1 MTDTQWF
8 REAGFGLF
16 IHWGLYALQG
26 LGEWAMYTS
35 AIPAEEY
42 RALADRF
49 SPGHFDADKWA
60 QLACGAGMR
69 YMVMT
74 TKHHDGFCLFD
85 TRTTDFCSTKTA
97 AGRDF
102 VREYVDACRRHGLKV
117 GLYFSVK
124 DWQYPGYF
132 RGPEKDPEGWAEFM
146 RVYEAQLRELLTN
159 YGKIDVLWFDGGDAP
174 HFGLVDYPREAWQAD
189 RLERLVR
196 EMQPG
201 ILINGRAGMHADFGT
216 PERTGYGVMAAADR
230 PQEICDSLTAEAWGY
245 RPGDPC
251 ISLREVME
259 RIRGAAVNGC
269 NLLLNAS
276 PRLGR
281 PHSGRPAGAASA
293 RGRVDA
299 RKRRGVLSN
308 RAPASALVR
317 GHVPRPGLHEGAVC
331 LPADE
336 PQAVRG
342 TGLFGEARGRAG
354 LRLHAVHEGAAR
366 RPPRAGADRD
376 FRLQA
381 AGLRRNVSGRSPGI
395 RRAGARR
402 RSLRDFSP
410 LNAASDF

>member
-42 RALADRF
+42 RALAERF
-49 SPGHFDADKWA
+49 SPGHFDADEWA

-85 TRTTDFCSTKTA
+85 TRTTGFCSTKTA

-216 PERTGYGVMAAADR
+216 PERTGYGVMAASET

-276 PRLGR
+276 PDSDGR
-281 PHSGRPAGAASA
+281 IPDDQQALLR
-293 RGRVDA
+293 RV
-299 RKRRGVLSN
+299 GEWM
-308 RAPASALVR
+308 RAN
-317 GHVPRPGLHEGAVC
+317 
-331 LPADE
+331 
-336 PQAVRG
+336 
-342 TGLFGEARGRAG
+342 GEAFYGTARQ
-354 LRLHAVHEGAAR
+354 LPLWFEGTSFGPIATKERFAYLLMNR
-366 RPPRAGADRD
+366 RPYEGQVFLWKLAGEPVSACMLSTKAPLTACRAQGRIVISGFRQQDFDEMYPVVRLEFAEPVRAADPFEIFPR
-376 FRLQA
+376 
-381 AGLRRNVSGRSPGI
+381 
-395 RRAGARR
+395 
-402 RSLRDFSP
+402 
-410 LNAASDF
+410 